1 MLDRSGQ
8 GRRGSLM
15 TLAAPFEILL
25 QKQGVNRKVHV
36 CVAISCFKYGR
47 EAIEALAS
55 VLAQTEPVLDL
66 VIVDDCSPDDSA
78 AIIELWLKQNI
89 NDPKLANVS
98 FVRHISN
105 QGLSQTRNTALSLAE
120 TPYLFILDADNQ
132 IYPRAIAA
140 LRQAIEYSGDA
151 MAYSLVE
158 TFGDEG
164 AIINN
169 SLWAPDKFCYGN
181 YIDAMT
187 LIRTGVLRELGGYR
201 KMMNNFGWEDYDLW
215 CSFVDRGL
223 KGCHVPQILCRYRVH
238 KASMLRTVTNRFV
251 SEDVRRVR
259 GDFKAHHKM
268 EFTF

>member
-1 MLDRSGQ
+1 MLHTLFKAESSSD
-8 GRRGSLM
+8 SLVFSNS
-15 TLAAPFEILL
+15 TYQRISAFFFP
-25 QKQGVNRKVHV
+25 K
-36 CVAISCFKYGR
+36 AIST
-47 EAIEALAS
+47 
-55 VLAQTEPVLDL
+55 TELIWTRL
-66 VIVDDCSPDDSA
+66 
-78 AIIELWLKQNI
+78 
-89 NDPKLANVS
+89 
-98 FVRHISN
+98 VRHIN
-105 QGLSQTRNTALSLAE
+105 NRGLSQTRNTALSLAE

-132 IYPRAIAA
+132 IYSRAIAA
-140 LRQAIEYSGDA
+140 LRQAIENSGDA
-151 MAYSLVE
+151 MAYSLLE

-169 SLWAPDKFCYGN
+169 SLWAPDKFRYGN

-187 LIRTGVLRELGGYR
+187 LIRTGVLRELGRYR
-201 KMMNNFGWEDYDLW
+201 RMMNNFGWEDYDLW

-259 GDFKAHHKM
+259 DDFKAHHKM